1 MGKKENHEQ
10 DLIGL
15 FETFFET
22 GDTEQLWEYLISNSN
37 LPGRRGNLEL
47 AWAFADAVERY
58 AEAQEQRLWELCA
71 TLAAVSA
78 DTAPVNDPREFLS
91 FCGVVGV
98 GGLGSLSSALFDAAV
113 AVLRRSANDP
123 RWRMREA
130 VAMGLQRLLAR
141 RGQDTLG
148 ELAKWVNDGTLLELR
163 GAAAA
168 VADPGLLED
177 QSVALAA
184 LQLHRRIIDR
194 MLETEERRSEEFRI
208 LRKALGYTLS
218 VVTRA
223 IPDEGF
229 EFMRQLV
236 ALQDRDVLWIVKE
249 NLKKNRLVK
258 NFPERVESIKTLWA
272 EVK

>member
-1 MGKKENHEQ
+1 MGKKENHER
-10 DLIGL
+10 DLTGL
-15 FETFFET
+15 FEVFFET
-22 GDTEQLWEYLISNSN
+22 GDAERLREYLISNSN

-47 AWAFADAVERY
+47 AAAFADTVERY
-58 AEAQEQRLWELCA
+58 AESQGQRLWKLCA

-98 GGLGSLSSALFDAAV
+98 GGLGSISPAFFDAAV
-113 AVLRRSANDP
+113 AILRTSANDP
-123 RWRMREA
+123 RWRMREG

-141 RGQDTLG
+141 RGQETLE
-148 ELAKWVNDGTLLELR
+148 ELAGWVDDGALLELR
-163 GAAAA
+163 AVAAA
-168 VADPGLLED
+168 VAEPDLLENKK
-177 QSVALAA
+177 VALVA
-184 LQLHRRIIDR
+184 LQLHRRIVDR
-194 MLETEERRSEEFRI
+194 MLESEERRSEEFRV

-223 IPDEGF
+223 TPDDGF

-258 NFPERVESIKTLWA
+258 HFPAQVESMRALL
-272 EVK
+272 